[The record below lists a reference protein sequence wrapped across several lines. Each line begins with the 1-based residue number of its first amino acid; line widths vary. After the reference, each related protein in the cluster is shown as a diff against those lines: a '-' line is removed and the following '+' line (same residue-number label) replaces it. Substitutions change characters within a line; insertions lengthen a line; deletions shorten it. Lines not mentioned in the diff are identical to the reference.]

1 MNIDGKLFD
10 LIIIVFYFSV
20 LILLSIYGIHR
31 YVMVH
36 LFRKYRHRNPEII
49 KRYDELPS
57 VTVQLPVYN
66 EMYVVE
72 RLIDA
77 VCNLDYPADRFEVQ
91 VLDDSTDETQQ
102 IARAIVERYQNKGV
116 NIHYLHRHKR
126 VGFKAGALAEGL
138 KTAKGEFIAIFD
150 ADFIPC
156 REMLTET
163 IHYFNDAEIGMVQVR
178 WGHIN
183 SDYSMLTM
191 IQSIMLDGHFVIE
204 HSARNRSGRFF
215 NFNGTAGIWRREAI
229 VTSGGWEHDTLTE
242 DLDLSYRAQLKGWKF
257 LFAPNVVA
265 PAEVPVEI
273 NSYKSQQHRWAKG
286 SIQTAKK
293 MLPVVLNS
301 KLPWWIKL
309 EAFFH
314 LTSNFSYLLMLI
326 LSLFTLPSLVIR
338 YENGWQNIMILDLPI
353 FLIGTLSVLS
363 FYILSQKEIYSDWVT
378 RIKYIPFLMSLG
390 IGLSVNNSKAVLEA
404 LFGLQTDFKRTP
416 KYCIEKNSDNWQH
429 KKYRV
434 SKSAVTLIEL
444 AFAVYFAFTIYY
456 AFVNEFYFSVPF
468 LMLFFFGFSYTG
480 LISFVQANRRWIV
493 VKRPVAN
500 LHG

>member
-1 MNIDGKLFD
+1 MVVEICVLG
-10 LIIIVFYFSV
+10 FYFSV
-20 LILLSIYGIHR
+20 LVLLSIYGIHR

-36 LFRKYRHRNPEII
+36 LFRKYRSRDFQVNRRFE
-49 KRYDELPS
+49 ELPRI
-57 VTVQLPVYN
+57 TVQLPVYN

-77 VCNLDYPADRFEVQ
+77 VCNIDYPPELFEVQ

-102 IARAIVERYQNKGV
+102 IAKGVVERYQNLGL
-116 NIHYLHRHKR
+116 NISYIHRENR

-138 KTAKGEFIAIFD
+138 RHAKGEFIAIFD

-156 REMLTET
+156 SEILTKT
-163 IHYFNDAEIGMVQVR
+163 VHYFTDPNIGMVQVR

-183 SDYSMLTM
+183 SEYSLLTK

-215 NFNGTAGIWRREAI
+215 NFNGTAGVWRRDAI
-229 VTSGGWEHDTLTE
+229 ASSGGWQHDTLTE

-257 LFAPNVVA
+257 IFVPDVIA

-273 NSYKSQQHRWAKG
+273 NSFKSQQHRWAKG
-286 SIQTAKK
+286 SIQTARKI
-293 MLPVVLNS
+293 LPVVLRSN
-301 KLPWWIKL
+301 LPWTIKV

-314 LTSNFSYLLMLI
+314 LSNNISYLLMLV

-338 YENGWQNIMILDLPI
+338 YERGWQNIMVLDLPI

-363 FYILSQKEIYSDWVT
+363 FYILSQKEIYNDWVS
-378 RIKYIPFLMSLG
+378 RIKYIPLLMSLG

-404 LFGLQTDFKRTP
+404 LFGHQTDFKRTP
-416 KYCIEKNSDNWQH
+416 KYCIEKNSDHWEH

-434 SKSAVTLIEL
+434 TKSAVALIEL
-444 AFAVYFAFTIYY
+444 VFAVYFGLTIYY
-456 AFVNEFYFSVPF
+456 ALLNNFYFSVPF

-480 LISFVQANRRWIV
+480 LISLVQSNRGWV
-493 VKRPVAN
+493 MFKRPVAN
-500 LHG
+500 VPG